1 MDELILAL
9 LSGVGE
15 ILLEAVLQVIGE
27 ALTALIIRSVQNLAG
42 DVRNVDRESITISPV
57 FAAAGY
63 LLLGVGFGAISVH
76 IFPHHMVQ
84 PSRIHGISLIV
95 SPFITGSIMR
105 QIGLAR
111 RRKGANT
118 VQIESFWYG
127 FTFALG
133 VALIRFFFVM

>member
-15 ILLEAVLQVIGE
+15 ILLEVVLQAIGE
-27 ALTALIIRSVQNLAG
+27 ALTALIIRSV
-42 DVRNVDRESITISPV
+42 RNVVRESITISPV

-76 IFPHHMVQ
+76 IFPHHIFQ
-84 PSRIHGISLIV
+84 PFRIHGISLIV
-95 SPFITGSIMR
+95 SPFITGLIMW

-111 RRKGANT
+111 RRKGEDT
-118 VQIESFWYG
+118 VRIESFWYG

-133 VALIRFFFVM
+133 VALVRFFFVT